1 MRTSKAAVS
10 AATPDM
16 QALYAYMMTQ
26 QPVRSETPANTMR
39 FPFNLRPMMAGW
51 NTLFLNRET
60 YKPDP
65 QKTAEWNRGNYLV
78 NGLGHCAAC
87 HSPRN
92 ALGAEKLG
100 EAFLAGGTV
109 DGWEAPALNGL
120 SKAPKPWTE
129 DDLFTYLRTGFSQ
142 RHGVAAGPMAAVV
155 HELSTVPEADV
166 RAMAVYLA
174 SLGSEVGGDAVEAP
188 AATPA
193 PVSSANGER
202 IFNGAC
208 QACHSDGEG
217 PTLFGVSPSMAVN
230 SNVHSDS
237 PDNLARVIL
246 HGIQNPATRDL
257 GYMPAFRDSLSD
269 RQIADLMAYL
279 RGRFAPDKA
288 AWTDV
293 ANAVTR
299 ARANPGTH

>member
-1 MRTSKAAVS
+1 
-10 AATPDM
+10 
-16 QALYAYMMTQ
+16 
-26 QPVRSETPANTMR
+26 
-39 FPFNLRPMMAGW
+39 
-51 NTLFLNRET
+51 
-60 YKPDP
+60 
-65 QKTAEWNRGNYLV
+65 
-78 NGLGHCAAC
+78 
-87 HSPRN
+87 
-92 ALGAEKLG
+92 
-100 EAFLAGGTV
+100 
-109 DGWEAPALNGL
+109 
-120 SKAPKPWTE
+120 
-129 DDLFTYLRTGFSQ
+129 
-142 RHGVAAGPMAAVV
+142 MAAVV
-155 HELSTVPEADV
+155 HELSTVPETDV

-269 RQIADLMAYL
+269 HQIADLMAYL